1 MKEKLKILIANDD
14 GIRSEGIAK
23 LARAAAS
30 FGTVWVAAPEHQCSG
45 MSVRLTISEKSQM
58 AVYRYDFPVP
68 VEAAWSVDGT
78 PADCVKVALNALLPF
93 RPDIVLSG
101 INDGLNAG
109 LDVAY
114 SGTIGAATEA
124 AMHGVPAIAF
134 SMRDGKSFDVTDHY
148 LCSVLGE
155 LLEKPLGRCGI
166 FALVE
171 IPVSCGAAL
180 CAVSAHHRG
189 TAADTCFRRNIEN
202 EEDHCTAPCGGHGNR
217 LLRLRSQDRDPR

>member
-124 AMHGVPAIAF
+124 AMHGVPAIATTIP
-134 SMRDGKSFDVTDHY
+134 SPSPRRASTTPPKSSLPFRSASSTSSAPMKARPSSTSTATPATPRRPTLTTTAHAL
-148 LCSVLGE
+148 LC
-155 LLEKPLGRCGI
+155 
-166 FALVE
+166 
-171 IPVSCGAAL
+171 
-180 CAVSAHHRG
+180 
-189 TAADTCFRRNIEN
+189 
-202 EEDHCTAPCGGHGNR
+202 R
-217 LLRLRSQDRDPR
+217 LLPSNPSSTK

>member
-93 RPDIVLSG
+93 RPDIVLSL
-101 INDGLNAG
+101 IH
-109 LDVAY
+109 
-114 SGTIGAATEA
+114 I
-124 AMHGVPAIAF
+124 
-134 SMRDGKSFDVTDHY
+134 
-148 LCSVLGE
+148 
-155 LLEKPLGRCGI
+155 
-166 FALVE
+166 
-171 IPVSCGAAL
+171 
-180 CAVSAHHRG
+180 
-189 TAADTCFRRNIEN
+189 
-202 EEDHCTAPCGGHGNR
+202 
-217 LLRLRSQDRDPR
+217 

>member
-78 PADCVKVALNALLPF
+78 PADCVTSTALMRVEPSSSPKAVSPFLIHAVIACTSIYLLPPYSCLTF
-93 RPDIVLSG
+93 KTIQIPETVFPHASSDSSCHSIPGQASG
-101 INDGLNAG
+101 SPFPTPFA
-109 LDVAY
+109 
-114 SGTIGAATEA
+114 
-124 AMHGVPAIAF
+124 
-134 SMRDGKSFDVTDHY
+134 
-148 LCSVLGE
+148 
-155 LLEKPLGRCGI
+155 KPLK
-166 FALVE
+166 
-171 IPVSCGAAL
+171 
-180 CAVSAHHRG
+180 
-189 TAADTCFRRNIEN
+189 
-202 EEDHCTAPCGGHGNR
+202 
-217 LLRLRSQDRDPR
+217 